1 MTNFDREEGWIN
13 SSQAAKHL
21 GLSNVKV
28 LYRHIRLGIVPRE
41 FVHRYAGR
49 LRFKRSELDQ
59 LVNAGE
65 SKDQQS

>member
-1 MTNFDREEGWIN
+1 MKNVDRHEVWIN
-13 SSQAAKHL
+13 SSQATEHL

-28 LYRHIRLGIVPRE
+28 LYRHIRLGIIPQK

-59 LVNAGE
+59 LINSE
-65 SKDQQS
+65 TEKQR